1 MFLSQ
6 LIISHSS
13 VSLLVTFK
21 MTRFGF
27 LSLALLSL
35 QAFVGTGFADD
46 AEQVGAEAPV
56 LAVSAQATFPASEI
70 FGIKLVNGHP
80 TQALIAVANDEPN
93 PVTVNFIGGAL
104 RNPEDQ
110 AQIAR
115 NLTATR
121 YGVEIPAGAKETI
134 SYSFATEMHPQDLQ
148 LTLSAILS
156 DSEGR
161 FFTVTAHNGTVSV
174 VEADTSIFDPQI
186 IFLYVFLLA
195 CVVGTGYFFYSVWIA
210 PYFPQKRKPTGKTGE
225 KRTQAS
231 KRAETQ
237 VTEESAPGAA
247 VSSSSTYNADWIPS
261 HHIARP
267 EARKV
272 KGRSKAR
279 A

>member
-1 MFLSQ
+1 
-6 LIISHSS
+6 
-13 VSLLVTFK
+13 

-35 QAFVGTGFADD
+35 QAFVGTGFAAD
-46 AEQVGAEAPV
+46 AENAEPEARA
-56 LAVSAQATFPASEI
+56 LAVSAEASFPDSEI

-80 TQALIAVANDEPN
+80 TQALIAVSNDEPN
-93 PVTVNFIGGAL
+93 PITVNFVGGSL
-104 RNPEDQ
+104 RDIDDESK
-110 AQIAR
+110 IAR

-121 YGVEIPAGAKETI
+121 YAIEIPAGEKETI

-148 LTLSAILS
+148 MILSAIIS

-161 FFTVTAHNGTVSV
+161 IAPIVAHNGTVSI

-186 IFLYVFLLA
+186 IFLYFFLLA
-195 CVVGTGYFFYSVWIA
+195 CVSGTGYFFYTVWVA
-210 PYFPQKRKPTGKTGE
+210 PYFPQKRKSGKTSE
-225 KRTQAS
+225 KRTQGSS
-231 KRAETQ
+231 KRVETQ
-237 VTEESAPGAA
+237 ATEETSSGAA
-247 VSSSSTYNADWIPS
+247 ASSATTYNADWIPS
-261 HHIARP
+261 HHINRP